1 MVLEKEGD
9 SMVGF
14 VAPQTEWGKR
24 LQAWG
29 IVMFW
34 AIRLVVAHS
43 VSLFDK

>member
-1 MVLEKEGD
+1 VFLEKEGY

-29 IVMFW
+29 IVMF
-34 AIRLVVAHS
+34 
-43 VSLFDK
+43 